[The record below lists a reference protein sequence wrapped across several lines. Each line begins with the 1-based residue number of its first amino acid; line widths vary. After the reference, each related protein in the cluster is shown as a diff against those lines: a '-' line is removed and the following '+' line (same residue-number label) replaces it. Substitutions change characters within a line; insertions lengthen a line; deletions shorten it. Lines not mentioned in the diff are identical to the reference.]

1 MQAKIKVVL
10 AEDEII
16 LRQGI
21 AAKIEKL
28 DSDFL
33 IAAQADNG
41 VEALEAVERLAPDVL
56 ITDIKMP
63 EMDGMELIK
72 RVRLSYPKVKVV
84 ILSGYSDFSYTQRAI
99 RYGVSSYLLK
109 PVEDEALMDVLLEL
123 KNEIVTAQFYRKHT
137 IVYSDNYLRG
147 IGHTLHYYLFSV
159 CIGNL
164 CYDAADPY
172 MREWYSGR
180 PPVNWPGVLN
190 QLASH
195 MRDWSV
201 SDEDT
206 PNRKLVCIRCP
217 MDRTLDPLETAEKL
231 QKRLRALLPE
241 VPVSICTVSLPRKRE
256 EVWMCAQRLSNIL
269 HQQLLPAQSR
279 LFLLERDELIHTE
292 ERLGIIKMRVQ
303 EQLRQSIEKKD
314 REEIRRELTMIFRYM
329 VDLPASQQDI
339 QKVITYIIRMCEF
352 SGMEEPAR
360 DQKKILRILSCAS
373 DPTSLTQTLVDS
385 ILQSLSPEEK
395 SEDIGIRLVEYVDR
409 HYLQLEHLEELTQTF
424 SYSYDHLSRL
434 FKKQTGISL
443 SHYVQ
448 EKRLELAKGLIA
460 GNEGLNIG
468 QVAQMAG
475 FSDRRYF
482 LRAFKAHTGMSPG
495 DYRKTV
501 CSKL

>member
-10 AEDEII
+10 AEDEVI

-21 AAKIEKL
+21 AAKIERL
-28 DSDFL
+28 DSDFVV
-33 IAAQADNG
+33 AAQADNG
-41 VEALEAVERLAPDVL
+41 LQALKAVEKLTPDVL

-72 RVRLSYPKVKVV
+72 KVRLSYPKVKIV

-109 PVEDEALMDVLLEL
+109 PVEDEALLDVLLEL
-123 KNEIVTAQFYRKHT
+123 KNEIVTAQYYRKHT
-137 IVYSDNYLRG
+137 IVYSDNYQRG
-147 IGHTLHYYLFSV
+147 IGHSLHYYLFSV

-164 CYDAADPY
+164 CYDAADPC
-172 MREWYSGR
+172 MREWYLNR
-180 PPVNWPGVLN
+180 PKINWPGVLN
-190 QLASH
+190 KLVPQ

-201 SDEDT
+201 SDEDA

-217 MDRTLDPLETAEKL
+217 MDTEIDPLDTAEKL
-231 QKRLRALLPE
+231 QKRLKSLLPGE
-241 VPVSICTVSLPRKRE
+241 NLSICTVSAPQKRE
-256 EVWMCAQRLSNIL
+256 NVWMCAQRLSNVL
-269 HQQLLPAQSR
+269 HQQLLPAQSCI
-279 LFLLERDELIHTE
+279 FLLERDELHHSE

-352 SGMEEPAR
+352 SGMEELAR
-360 DQKKILRILSCAS
+360 DQKEILRLLSCAG
-373 DPTSLTQTLVDS
+373 DPNGLTQTLVDS
-385 ILQSLSPEEK
+385 ILQRISPKEK
-395 SEDIGIRLVEYVDR
+395 PEDIGVRLAAYVDQ
-409 HYLQLEHLEELTQTF
+409 HYLQLEHLEDLTQTF

-434 FKKQTGISL
+434 FKKQTGVSL

-448 EKRLELAKGLIA
+448 EKRLELAKGLVES
-460 GNEGLNIG
+460 NEGLNVG
-468 QVAQMAG
+468 QIAQMAG

-482 LRAFKAHTGMSPG
+482 LRAFKAHTGLSPAE
-495 DYRKTV
+495 YRKTV
-501 CSKL
+501 LSK